1 MNQTR
6 ISDALNLEA
15 MGKMQSWAARNP
27 RLLAQEMAE
36 MGEHFPHW
44 QPAVYHDKGLL
55 TCECGSAL
63 TFRGARDGGPRCTG
77 CGGTRLVE
85 ARMKVQL
92 AWVGYLPTL
101 LSSPLAWTVGARL
114 HPSHELITV
123 NGKQWLL
130 APVLFRYPEGWPDTP
145 PQVQYDPHLLPM
157 LGLSSGA
164 NVHTIGDTLC
174 LYDGHW
180 RAVTARVVLQQRVV
194 NHLAA
199 LVRIAD
205 GTPPAEA
212 FIGPAHNYDER
223 SYWDR

>member
-6 ISDALNLEA
+6 VADTLNLAA
-15 MGKMQSWAARNP
+15 MGKMQNWAARNP
-27 RLLAQEMAE
+27 RLLAQEVAE

-44 QPAVYHDKGLL
+44 EAAVYHGDGLL

-85 ARMKVQL
+85 AGMKAQL

-101 LSSPLAWTVGARL
+101 LSSRVAWTVQARL

-123 NGKQWLL
+123 SGKQWLL
-130 APVLFRYPEGWPDTP
+130 APALLRYPEDWPDTAP
-145 PQVQYDPHLLPM
+145 IVQYHPHLLAL

-180 RAVTARVVLQQRVV
+180 RAVTARVVIQQRVV

-205 GTPPAEA
+205 GTPSEDA
-212 FIGPAHNYDER
+212 FIGPAHSYGGA
-223 SYWDR
+223 YWDR